1 MANWN
6 KTSTTSERLK
16 EAMNIKNMRQADLAK
31 ATGLGKGGISNYVVG
46 RYEPKADVISKLA
59 KALNCSEMWL
69 WGYDV
74 PMERRKTLPDES
86 ASLTEEEREW
96 LDLFRR
102 IPKTSQPL
110 ARLLLDSV
118 SQLPEERQQMA
129 LEMVRIAL
137 KK

>member
-16 EAMNIKNMRQADLAK
+16 EAMSIKNMRQADLAK

-74 PMERRKTLPDES
+74 PMERRKTLPDER

-102 IPKTSQPL
+102 IPKASQPL
-110 ARLLLDSV
+110 AHLLLDSV